1 MRGSKSS
8 EISSPQSEE
17 GVCGGGLNKMAEE
30 KENGRQPRGLLA
42 LRAVAMPKD
51 TNANGDIFGGWIMS
65 QMDIAG
71 GMLAKEVAL
80 GRTVTVSVEKMV
92 FRVPLHVGD
101 IIAIYAELLQVGN
114 SSMDIRLEVWA
125 KPLPVDYVAQI
136 HLVTEGT
143 FRYIAIDDR
152 GKPRRVPDNSKYFS
166 RSSHSGGD

>member
-1 MRGSKSS
+1 MSD
-8 EISSPQSEE
+8 
-17 GVCGGGLNKMAEE
+17 E

-51 TNANGDIFGGWIMS
+51 TNPSGDVFGGWILS

-80 GRTVTVSVEKMV
+80 GRTVTVSVDKMV
-92 FRVPLHVGD
+92 FRVPLRVGD

-125 KPLPVDYVAQI
+125 KPFPGQYVAQV
-136 HLVTEGT
+136 HLVTEGV
-143 FRYIAIDDR
+143 FRYIAVDDN
-152 GKPRRVPDNSKYFS
+152 GKPRRVPDNPRFFS
-166 RSSHSGGD
+166 RSSDSKGD